1 MSSLCLSFPL
11 CSMGLPP
18 RVASRLRSGNSE
30 STVPQ
35 SLFLSSPKDT
45 SGGDSCTS
53 EEEPTFDPGY
63 EPDWAV
69 ISTVRPRHRHSEPTR
84 GRLSCCPWGGGRW
97 RHDLPSVVMAPWAV
111 LPTVKMATHS
121 GLQSQESGWGVQGGP
136 QPRSSVASVSE
147 VCSLAHQ
154 AGLPDWL
161 WAPPRKSCP
170 WNFQGCGGDGCRV
183 TG

>member
-1 MSSLCLSFPL
+1 MPSLCLSFPL
-11 CSMGLPP
+11 CSMGLSP

-69 ISTVRPRHRHSEPTR
+69 ISTVWPRPRHSEPTR
-84 GRLSCCPWGGGRW
+84 GRLSWCPWGGRR
-97 RHDLPSVVMAPWAV
+97 RHDLPSVVMAPWAL
-111 LPTVKMATHS
+111 LPTVKMAAHT
-121 GLQSQESGWGVQGGP
+121 GLQSQERG
-136 QPRSSVASVSE
+136 
-147 VCSLAHQ
+147 
-154 AGLPDWL
+154 
-161 WAPPRKSCP
+161 
-170 WNFQGCGGDGCRV
+170 
-183 TG
+183 